1 MLVDVVDVQLRESYR
16 LWLKFDDG
24 VEGEVDIAALVDF
37 DGVFEPLQAPEFFA
51 AVRVEPALGTI
62 VWPNGA
68 DLDSVVLHAAV
79 LERRTPGAG
88 A

>member
-1 MLVDVVDVQLRESYR
+1 MLVDVVEVRPREPYR

-24 VEGEVDIAALVDF
+24 VEGEADIAALVNF
-37 DGVFEPLQAPEFFA
+37 DGVFEPLKAPEFFA

-68 DLDSVVLHAAV
+68 DLDSTVLHAAV
-79 LERRTPGAG
+79 LERRPPGSG